1 MNNLNYTTIEPLIG
15 KTFTEVFNHEG
26 EELIFKGE
34 SSYKFYHE
42 QDCCES
48 VMIEEIYGDLSD
60 LMDTPIIVAE
70 EASRQERDGEYGDS
84 QTWTFYNFRTI
95 KGTVTVRW
103 RGSSNGYYSE
113 SVDFK
118 EITE

>member
-1 MNNLNYTTIEPLIG
+1 MNNLTYTIIEELIG
-15 KTFTEVFNHEG
+15 KTFTEVINNQD

-34 SSYKFYHE
+34 TSYKFYHD
-42 QDCCES
+42 QDCCEW
-48 VMIEEIYGDLSD
+48 VKIEEIHGDLTD
-60 LMDTPIIVAE
+60 LVDTPIVLAE
-70 EASRQERDGEYGDS
+70 EASKQECDGEYGDS

-103 RGSSNGYYSE
+103 LGSSNGYYSE

-118 EITE
+118 QI